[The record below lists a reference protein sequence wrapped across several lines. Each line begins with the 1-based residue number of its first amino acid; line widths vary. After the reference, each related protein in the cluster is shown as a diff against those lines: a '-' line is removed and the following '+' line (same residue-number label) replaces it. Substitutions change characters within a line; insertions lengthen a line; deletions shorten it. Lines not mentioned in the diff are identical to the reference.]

1 MKAPV
6 PSGAQ
11 PERTRLAWRR
21 TVLASTVLV
30 VLSARGVLADGVN
43 GFEGTVLALL
53 LIVWLSLLVG
63 SHVRIRALAAARPAA
78 LRPHW
83 AALTVVAVIALTG
96 MAALSLF

>member
-1 MKAPV
+1 M